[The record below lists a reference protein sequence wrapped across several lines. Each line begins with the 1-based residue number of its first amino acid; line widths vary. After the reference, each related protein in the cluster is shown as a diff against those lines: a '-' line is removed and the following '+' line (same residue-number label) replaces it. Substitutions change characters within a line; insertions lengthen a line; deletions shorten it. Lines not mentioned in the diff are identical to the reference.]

1 MRLTESYPSLT
12 LFQLCVRIISIHSL
26 IQFSASLFVRLCVH
40 THSVCSF
47 SAEFA
52 LYSLRRRRFLR
63 AFQLPASQPCAFRG
77 RAPSEPAAITR
88 VQLSPLGYIVAA
100 GVTKRGGAVLW
111 LLTVNGKLLVER
123 HLRYRLPAGL
133 SAAERDAGKLMDTQ
147 PIANTLIIVGF
158 FQNYPNSCR
167 VLSQRCFCMF

>member
-1 MRLTESYPSLT
+1 MDSKYASFSESYTSLLT
-12 LFQLCVRIISIHSL
+12 LFQFCVRIIFIPAL
-26 IQFSASLFVRLCVH
+26 IQFSASYFVRLCAH

-123 HLRYRLPAGL
+123 HLRYRLPGDVGGR
-133 SAAERDAGKLMDTQ
+133 EMR
-147 PIANTLIIVGF
+147 ANETNR
-158 FQNYPNSCR
+158 Q
-167 VLSQRCFCMF
+167 